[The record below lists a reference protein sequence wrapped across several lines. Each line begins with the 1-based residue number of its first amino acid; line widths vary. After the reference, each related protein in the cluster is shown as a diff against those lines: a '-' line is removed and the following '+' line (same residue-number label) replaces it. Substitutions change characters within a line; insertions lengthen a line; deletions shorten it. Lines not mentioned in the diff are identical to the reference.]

1 MFARDLIE
9 SVTLDGRRLTLG
21 IRLNW
26 YRSLPLNCLQR
37 LEVSLDGWMTDGTTI
52 GFAGHPMPLW
62 AVAQD
67 VTSWWSVRDTLQVTA
82 ELADSPS
89 AGAHTVAVLLG
100 NRIPYLI
107 GPDDQAVVIVD
118 RCRREVTA

>member
-9 SVTLDGRRLTLG
+9 SVSLDGRRLTLG

-26 YRSLPLNCLQR
+26 YRSLPLDCLEQ
-37 LEVSLDGWMTDGTTI
+37 LEVSVDGVPAGGMTV
-52 GFAGHPMPLW
+52 GFGEPRMLFPAT
-62 AVAQD
+62 AQD
-67 VTSWWSVRDTLQVTA
+67 PARWWPVRDTLRVAA
-82 ELADSPS
+82 ELSESLPT
-89 AGAHTVAVLLG
+89 GPHTVTVVLG

-107 GPDDQAVVIVD
+107 GPDDRAVVIVD